1 MTRSGRQ
8 ASIIASPVL
17 IGALTLLVVI
27 VAVFLAYNANAG
39 LPFVPTF
46 DVKAELEGGQNLVAS
61 NDVRVG
67 GYRVGAVDRIT
78 PSFNQRTGKATA
90 IVHMKLD
97 KEIEPLPED
106 SRVYVRPRS
115 NLGLKY
121 VELSMGKSGTA
132 LKAGA
137 TIPIAQ
143 SKTPIELDEY
153 FSTFNEE
160 MRQNIQETLEG
171 YGDALAGR
179 GRSINIAIQEFVPFL
194 THLTPVM
201 TALSDPS
208 TRLNQFFRATARF
221 SGEIAPVADQYAQLF
236 GNMATTFEALGRDEN
251 ALRATIERGPPTLDA
266 GIRSF
271 PEQRP
276 FLADSE
282 RLFSA
287 LQPVAE
293 EFEQSL
299 PRFRQALVVGRPV
312 LRRSP
317 PFYERT
323 EGVFRALRDLVD
335 DPNTLLGLKDLTT
348 LVRTGG
354 PLLEWIAPYQSVC
367 NFSVFWLT
375 GLAEHV
381 SEDVR
386 FGTAQRSGLKSDNRT
401 QDNRISTSDADRPAD
416 IPDNQDPQIEQG
428 SGQSPGG
435 RGRDAAGDP
444 LTTLHSQ
451 STPPAIDAQGN
462 ADCQTGQN
470 GYLDGPL
477 YEDGRYPPSN
487 DPNRLG
493 GSHVVVDPD
502 TPGLHGPTR
511 KGVKNLRDL
520 P

>member
-1 MTRSGRQ
+1 MSRGSRQ

-27 VAVFLAYNANAG
+27 VAVFLAYNANQG

-61 NDVRVG
+61 NDVRIG

-78 PSFNQRTGKATA
+78 PSFNPRTGKANA

-97 KEIEPLPED
+97 KEVEPLPVD

-121 VELSMGKSGTA
+121 VELSIGKSSTA
-132 LKAGA
+132 MKPGA
-137 TIPIAQ
+137 TIPQAQ

-160 MRQNIQETLEG
+160 MRQNLQDTFEG

-201 TALSDPS
+201 TALSDP
-208 TRLNQFFRATARF
+208 TTQLNQFFRATSRF
-221 SGEIAPVADQYAQLF
+221 SGELAPVARQYASLF
-236 GNMATTFEALGRDEN
+236 GNMATTFEALARDPD

-266 GIRSF
+266 GIASF
-271 PEQRP
+271 PVQRP

-282 RLFSA
+282 RLFSL
-287 LQPVAE
+287 LQPVAR
-293 EFEQSL
+293 EFEVSL
-299 PRFRQALVVGRPV
+299 PRVREALVVGRPV

-317 PFYERT
+317 AFYERT

-335 DPNTLLGLKDLTT
+335 DPNTLLGLKDLTA
-348 LVRTGG
+348 LVRIGA
-354 PLLEWIAPYQSVC
+354 PLATYLAPYQSVC

-401 QDNRISTSDADRPAD
+401 QDNRISTSDAERPAD
-416 IPDNQDPQIEQG
+416 IPDNQDPQIEKG
-428 SGQSPGG
+428 SGQTPGG
-435 RGRDAAGDP
+435 RGRDQAGDP
-444 LTTLHSQ
+444 LSVLHSQ
-451 STPPAIDAQGN
+451 SVPPAIDAQGN

-477 YEDGRYPPSN
+477 VEDGRYQPTN
-487 DPNRLG
+487 DPNNLG

-502 TPGLHGPTR
+502 TPTVAGPTR
-511 KGVKNLRDL
+511 KGVRNLRDL

>member
-1 MTRSGRQ
+1 MRTGRQ
-8 ASIIASPVL
+8 ASIVASPVL

-46 DVKAELEGGQNLVAS
+46 DVRAELEGGQNLVVS

-67 GYRVGAVDRIT
+67 GYRVGSVDKIV
-78 PSFNQRTGKATA
+78 PGVNPRTGKATA

-97 KEIEPLPED
+97 KSVEPLPKD
-106 SRVYVRPRS
+106 STVYVRPRS

-121 VELSMGKSGTA
+121 VELTLGKSTETMQ
-132 LKAGA
+132 AGD
-137 TIPIAQ
+137 TIPVAQ
-143 SKTPIELDEY
+143 SRTPIELDEY
-153 FSTFNEE
+153 FSTFDEK
-160 MRQNIQETLEG
+160 MRQNTQTALEG
-171 YGDALAGR
+171 YGNALAGR
-179 GRSINIAIQEFVPFL
+179 GQSINLAIREFVPLF

-201 TALSDPS
+201 TALSDPN

-221 SGEIAPVADQYAQLF
+221 SGEIAPVARQYSELF

-266 GIRSF
+266 GIQSF

-282 RLFSA
+282 RLFAA
-287 LQPVAE
+287 LQPVAD
-293 EFEQSL
+293 EFSASL
-299 PRFRQALVVGRPV
+299 PQLREALVVGRPV
-312 LRRSP
+312 VRRSP
-317 PFYERT
+317 PFYNRT
-323 EGVFRALRDLVD
+323 ANVFRSLRDLVEQ
-335 DPNTLLGLKDLTT
+335 PATLLGLKDLTAT
-348 LVRTGG
+348 VKIAAPLV
-354 PLLEWIAPYQSVC
+354 EFVAPYQSVC
-367 NFSVFWLT
+367 NYTVFWLT

-401 QDNRISTSDADRPAD
+401 QDNRISTSDSERPAD
-416 IPDNQDPQIEQG
+416 IPDNQDPQTA
-428 SGQSPGG
+428 
-435 RGRDAAGDP
+435 RDPIGDP
-444 LTTLHSQ
+444 LTTLHRQ
-451 STPPAIDAQGN
+451 NYAPAIDAQGN
-462 ADCQTGQN
+462 ADCQTGQT

-477 YEDGRYPPSN
+477 AEGFRYPPTN

-493 GSHVVVDPD
+493 GSHVVLDPD
-502 TPGLHGPTR
+502 TPGLAGTTR

>member
-1 MTRSGRQ
+1 MSRGRQ
-8 ASIIASPVL
+8 ASIVASPVL

-27 VAVFLAYNANAG
+27 VAVFLAYNANQG

-46 DVKAELEGGQNLVAS
+46 DVKAEIEGGQNLVAS

-67 GYRVGAVDRIT
+67 GYRVGAVDKIT
-78 PSFNQRTGKATA
+78 PGFNPRTGKATA

-97 KEIEPLPED
+97 KQVEPLPAD

-121 VELSMGKSGTA
+121 VELSLGKSGTA
-132 LKAGA
+132 LLPGA

-143 SKTPIELDEY
+143 SRTPIELDEY
-153 FSTFNEE
+153 FSTFNED
-160 MRQNIQETLEG
+160 MRQNLQETFEG
-171 YGDALAGR
+171 YGDTLAGR
-179 GRSINIAIQEFVPFL
+179 GRSINIAIREFVPFFQ
-194 THLTPVM
+194 HLTPVM

-221 SGEIAPVADQYAQLF
+221 SGELAPVADQYAELF
-236 GNMATTFEALGRDEN
+236 GNMATTFEALGRDEG

-271 PEQRP
+271 PVQRP

-282 RLFSA
+282 RLFRA
-287 LQPVAE
+287 LQPVAA
-293 EFEQSL
+293 EFENSL
-299 PRFRQALVVGRPV
+299 PKFRQALVVGRPV
-312 LRRSP
+312 VRNSP
-317 PFYERT
+317 PFYRRT
-323 EGVFRALRDLVD
+323 EGVFRALRDLVA

-348 LVRTGG
+348 TIKVGAPLV
-354 PLLEWIAPYQSVC
+354 EFVAPYQTVC
-367 NFSVFWLT
+367 NYTVFWLT
-375 GLAEHV
+375 GLSEHV

-416 IPDNQDPQIEQG
+416 IPDNQDPQTDPNAG
-428 SGQSPGG
+428 GPNG
-435 RGRDAAGDP
+435 RGRDQAGDP
-444 LTTLHSQ
+444 LTTLHRQ
-451 STPPAIDAQGN
+451 NYAPAVDAQGN
-462 ADCQTGQN
+462 ADCQTGQT

-477 YEDGRYPPSN
+477 AEDFRYPPTN

-493 GSHVVVDPD
+493 GSHVVLDPD
-502 TPGLHGPTR
+502 TPGLAGTTR
-511 KGVKNLRDL
+511 KGVRNLRDL

>member
-1 MTRSGRQ
+1 MRGTGRQ
-8 ASIIASPVL
+8 ASIVASPVL
-17 IGALTLLVVI
+17 IGALTMLVVI

-67 GYRVGAVDRIT
+67 GFRVGSVEKIEPGRNA
-78 PSFNQRTGKATA
+78 QTGKAIA

-97 KEIEPLPED
+97 KKIEPIPED

-115 NLGLKY
+115 NLGLKF
-121 VELSMGKSGTA
+121 VELSLGKSDKS
-132 LKAGA
+132 LLAGA
-137 TIPIAQ
+137 TLPLAQ
-143 SKTPIELDEY
+143 SRTPIELDEY

-160 MRQNIQETLEG
+160 MRQNTQDALEG
-171 YGDALAGR
+171 FGNALAGR
-179 GRSINIAIQEFVPFL
+179 GRSINIAIREFVPFFR
-194 THLTPVM
+194 HLTPVM
-201 TALSDPS
+201 TALSDPK
-208 TRLNQFFRATARF
+208 TQLNQFFRATSRF
-221 SGEIAPVADQYAQLF
+221 AGEIAPVADQYAQLF

-266 GIRSF
+266 GIQSF

-282 RLFSA
+282 RLFAA
-287 LQPVAE
+287 LQPVAD
-293 EFEQSL
+293 EFEASL
-299 PRFRQALVVGRPV
+299 PKFREALVVGRPV

-317 PFYERT
+317 PFYQRT
-323 EGVFRALRDLVD
+323 EGVFRALRDLVE
-335 DPNTLLGLKDLTT
+335 DPNTLLGLKDLTAT
-348 LVRTGG
+348 VKIAAPLV
-354 PLLEWIAPYQSVC
+354 EFVAPYQTVC
-367 NFSVFWLT
+367 NGTVFWLT

-401 QDNRISTSDADRPAD
+401 QDNRISTSDAEKPAD
-416 IPDNQDPQIEQG
+416 IPDNQDPQTDPNAG
-428 SGQSPGG
+428 GPNG
-435 RGRDAAGDP
+435 RGRDQAGDP
-444 LTTLHSQ
+444 LTTLHRQ
-451 STPPAIDAQGN
+451 NYPPAIDAQGN

-477 YEDGRYPPSN
+477 ADEFRYEPSN

-493 GSHVVVDPD
+493 GSHVVVNPD
-502 TPGLHGPTR
+502 TPGLAGPTR
-511 KGVKNLRDL
+511 KGVKNLKDV